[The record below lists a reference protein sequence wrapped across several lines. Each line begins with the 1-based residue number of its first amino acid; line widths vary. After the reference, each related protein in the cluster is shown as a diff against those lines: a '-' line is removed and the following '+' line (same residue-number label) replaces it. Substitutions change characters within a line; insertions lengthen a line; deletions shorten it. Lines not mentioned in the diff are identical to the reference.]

1 MGVKEDYL
9 DLRKVFLKF
18 KRESNFETYSS
29 ADLFYVFD
37 SDGKTAL
44 LTFIDQFF
52 GEGVGLQCFNNKD
65 GINYVHDVLSAQDEY
80 SVTVGD
86 CDSIVAVF
94 KPKESLTDDDI
105 KFLKKMDQRRTK
117 DNNLIIYRFKKG
129 YKYKIASNH
138 DIATISIYGVFLDS
152 LIANEEMEIIE
163 AFNQDYAVIVSLNYE
178 RKEYSCLYRPL
189 PYLEMMPKK
198 MGVNTQFIEEY
209 KNHLYT
215 NEDCYLFTSY
225 LPVAVKNS
233 GIRPLLLYFYY
244 SKSGAMEL
252 KYIISN
258 PKEYKNIIYGIL
270 DEVFTKDGLPTKM
283 IINNRDLYA
292 ILSKTLDELS
302 IENSFE
308 RDNLKA
314 GEDVSGVISSMY
326 QKTLDTEMEES
337 EIVSMFNLLIQ
348 AVGSLDASEFMDD
361 EEEDNSL
368 LVS

>member
-1 MGVKEDYL
+1 MGIKEDYL

-18 KRESNFETYSS
+18 KRESHFETYTS

-52 GEGVGLQCFNNKD
+52 GDGVGIQCFNNKD
-65 GINYVHDVLSAQDEY
+65 GINYVHDVLSSQDEY

-94 KPKESLTDDDI
+94 KPKDALTLEDI
-105 KFLKKMDQRRTK
+105 SFLKKMNQRRTK
-117 DNNLIIYRFKKG
+117 ENNLIIYRFKKG
-129 YKYKIASNH
+129 YKYKIASNS
-138 DIATISIYGVFLDS
+138 DIKTISIYGVFLDS
-152 LIANEEMEIIE
+152 LIDNEEADILE
-163 AFNQDYAVIVSLNYE
+163 AFNQDNCVVVSLNYE
-178 RKEYSCLYRPL
+178 KREYSCLYRPL
-189 PYLEMMPKK
+189 PYLEIAPKK
-198 MGVNTQFIEEY
+198 QPMNQQFIDEY
-209 KNHLYT
+209 KDHTYT

-225 LPVAVKNS
+225 LPVSVKDS

-244 SKSGAMEL
+244 NKSGNMEL

-258 PKEYKNIIYGIL
+258 PKDYKNIIYGIL

-292 ILSKTLDELS
+292 ILSKTLDGLS

-326 QKTLDTEMEES
+326 QKTQDTEMEES
-337 EIVSMFNLLIQ
+337 EIISMFNFLIQ
-348 AVGSLDASEFMDD
+348 AVGTLDQEEFIDT
-361 EEEDNSL
+361 EDSNDL
-368 LVS
+368 FVS